1 MYMCVGMFQC
11 GSWKEND
18 EIHEKKD
25 DSVPLE
31 YLFLHVMYAPVADAG
46 KIQSWQKIS
55 AQTFQ
60 GTNK

>member
-31 YLFLHVMYAPVADAG
+31 YLFLHVMYAPVADTG
-46 KIQSWQKIS
+46 KIQL
-55 AQTFQ
+55 
-60 GTNK
+60 

>member
-31 YLFLHVMYAPVADAG
+31 YLFLHVCSGGRCRQNTIVAKYTGTD
-46 KIQSWQKIS
+46 
-55 AQTFQ
+55 FQ